1 MERIKVL
8 IRVRPFLSSENNSNT
23 IVTTDENN
31 TKDIEISK
39 LPKKFHGTFDLVL
52 PQNSSQKEVF
62 NFIKPAIQ
70 RIYEGFNCTILTY
83 GQTGSGKTYTMFG
96 GDWAL
101 NEQSLE
107 YQNKKNFQKDNYNFI
122 LNKELIIDPFSKNNG
137 IIPNLILSL
146 FNKYNNSHGENDISI
161 SCSYIQIY
169 NEHIYD
175 LLIDQKEVL
184 QNIAKKRKFVLTN
197 LKKITSTEI
206 PINQSPLK
214 IKYDKKIGVIIENVT
229 EIKTPSFYEMFELLR
244 KGETNRKIRQTNK
257 NDMSSRS
264 HSVFIIKL
272 HNQKNGIISKIKLC
286 DLAGS
291 ERYDCHESYK
301 KIHLNE
307 MCNINKSLSIL
318 GKVIHCLGKKSK
330 KKNNYIPY
338 KESKLTQ
345 ILEDSL
351 GGNSTTYLIAT
362 ISPSEENYEE
372 SLNTLK
378 FADRAH
384 EVMTKISP
392 SKLLNNFG
400 DKEREIL
407 KLNQEV
413 SELKELLNIREKR
426 GTLVPIQEELIKLK
440 KENWKLKNFIKGN
453 DERIFKVQK
462 LIKEN
467 NDLKNEIKLLTSVNN
482 IKNEGISNIPTSAFS
497 SESNKSALRGPLIN
511 VVKIMTKKNK
521 ENYNL
526 DNNISNNSN
535 NSINNN
541 DTINVIKSKNFSSN
555 KIFPI
560 KTNKKQTIYRNR
572 SSLSSVGEE
581 IVSSNNKKKAV
592 NKNIINP
599 YMSTCFGKPQV
610 SSYNNLITSNSE
622 NYNTINTDKP
632 LNKNLSY
639 LNSIIFN
646 KDDNILKGS
655 ITDRNKDLPKIF
667 DNNYQKEKQKDF
679 LEEKES
685 NYIRC
690 MNSME
695 KKSKTKTKALI
706 DEIISGRNIPSNVRS
721 VPKNKFNKYMGFRYI
736 NINKI

>member
-307 MCNINKSLSIL
+307 MCNINKSLSVL
-318 GKVIHCLGKKSK
+318 GKVIHCLGKKVK
-330 KKNNYIPY
+330 KKIIIY
-338 KESKLTQ
+338 
-345 ILEDSL
+345 
-351 GGNSTTYLIAT
+351 
-362 ISPSEENYEE
+362 
-372 SLNTLK
+372 
-378 FADRAH
+378 H
-384 EVMTKISP
+384 
-392 SKLLNNFG
+392 
-400 DKEREIL
+400 
-407 KLNQEV
+407 
-413 SELKELLNIREKR
+413 
-426 GTLVPIQEELIKLK
+426 
-440 KENWKLKNFIKGN
+440 
-453 DERIFKVQK
+453 
-462 LIKEN
+462 
-467 NDLKNEIKLLTSVNN
+467 
-482 IKNEGISNIPTSAFS
+482 IKNQN
-497 SESNKSALRGPLIN
+497 
-511 VVKIMTKKNK
+511 
-521 ENYNL
+521 
-526 DNNISNNSN
+526 
-535 NSINNN
+535 
-541 DTINVIKSKNFSSN
+541 
-555 KIFPI
+555 
-560 KTNKKQTIYRNR
+560 
-572 SSLSSVGEE
+572 
-581 IVSSNNKKKAV
+581 
-592 NKNIINP
+592 
-599 YMSTCFGKPQV
+599 
-610 SSYNNLITSNSE
+610 
-622 NYNTINTDKP
+622 
-632 LNKNLSY
+632 
-639 LNSIIFN
+639 
-646 KDDNILKGS
+646 
-655 ITDRNKDLPKIF
+655 
-667 DNNYQKEKQKDF
+667 
-679 LEEKES
+679 
-685 NYIRC
+685 
-690 MNSME
+690 
-695 KKSKTKTKALI
+695 
-706 DEIISGRNIPSNVRS
+706 
-721 VPKNKFNKYMGFRYI
+721 
-736 NINKI
+736 